1 MAKRIVVLM
10 TCLLFVLGIA
20 GYGFSEQ
27 FKAPVENPKD
37 VKTVENPIDFPA
49 PYIPILKDLKYQADK
64 SALLKTTKI
73 LTGMLVYKGRYKAKD
88 LVDFFRTQMA
98 SQGWH
103 EVGSFTSKMT
113 FLAYKRPEGTAFI
126 SITEGPFY
134 TEVRIVVVLSLNDKR

>member
-1 MAKRIVVLM
+1 MLTGDPGNGKVDGKKLASTVDLP
-10 TCLLFVLGIA
+10 
-20 GYGFSEQ
+20 EQ
-27 FKAPVENPKD
+27 YSTETSNNV
-37 VKTVENPIDFPA
+37 IG
-49 PYIPILKDLKYQADK
+49 
-64 SALLKTTKI
+64 I